1 MLRQYLRTMLRSK
14 TTIAVA
20 LALIFYTLIPV
31 INVNL
36 LASTAWETTPSFFNA
51 NYASFFFIFGATF
64 FTVPF
69 FFIFLQPNRTFFER
83 DCVVVRFGSCRSYWK
98 SRMLITAL
106 ESVLYVL
113 FLYLLIF
120 LRAVYFGQS
129 ARFFEGIS
137 FLLKAALSQISV
149 FFLLAMIFC
158 FCSYLTHHTV
168 LAFACA
174 YFFVVNDYTV
184 RQTGLG
190 MEFFALRGIS
200 ITPDSMRYYI
210 PYLLL
215 VLILDV
221 LFCIFSSIFV
231 ESRDRLQRKVT

>member
-1 MLRQYLRTMLRSK
+1 MLKQYLRTMLHSK
-14 TTIAVA
+14 TTIAVT
-20 LALIFYTLIPV
+20 LALIFYTLIPFF
-31 INVNL
+31 NVNL
-36 LASTAWETTPSFFNA
+36 LSSTAWEKTPSFFNA
-51 NYASFFFIFGATF
+51 NYASFFFIYGATF

-69 FFIFLQPNRTFFER
+69 FFIFLQPDRTFFER

-98 SRMLITAL
+98 SRALIIAL

-129 ARFFEGIS
+129 AKFFEGAL
-137 FLLKAALSQISV
+137 FLLEAALSQTAV

-158 FCSYLTHHTV
+158 VCSYLTHHTV

-174 YFFVVNDYTV
+174 YFFVASDYTV

-190 MEFFALRGIS
+190 VELFALRAIAV
-200 ITPDSMRYYI
+200 TPESMQYYI
-210 PYLLL
+210 PCLLL
-215 VLILDV
+215 VLLLGL
-221 LFCIFSSIFV
+221 LFYIFSLILV
-231 ESRDRLQRKVT
+231 ESGDRLQRKVT

>member
-1 MLRQYLRTMLRSK
+1 M
-14 TTIAVA
+14 IP
-20 LALIFYTLIPV
+20 IF
-31 INVNL
+31 NVNL
-36 LASTAWETTPSFFNA
+36 LSSTAWETTPSFFNA

-98 SRMLITAL
+98 SRTLIIAL
-106 ESVLYVL
+106 ESAIYVL
-113 FLYLLIF
+113 FLYLLMF

-129 ARFFEGIS
+129 ARFFEGIA
-137 FLLKAALSQISV
+137 FLLKAAFSQMAV

-174 YFFVVNDYTV
+174 YFFVASDYTV

-190 MEFFALRGIS
+190 VELFALRAIAL
-200 ITPDSMRYYI
+200 TPDSMRYYV
-210 PYLLL
+210 PCLLPVLLL
-215 VLILDV
+215 DL
-221 LFCIFSSIFV
+221 LFYAFSFIFV